1 MGIEGGFTQKTPKA
15 ETTGNAGAG
24 TPEKA
29 VAFAE
34 IPRDMQVLHKM
45 WRDRGGE
52 FTARK
57 SHEEITPELIHKEA
71 DRFKASFNK
80 MRELF
85 QEDLLRKGEGKPS
98 MFPFVPNDMTVSGG
112 EAGFRMRIAIG
123 FAFMFAREH
132 GVTVNE
138 EVESGHMY
146 DQNRQN
152 ETLKTFVIG
161 TSANGT
167 IRTRTEK
174 LNGKE
179 GRYETVSGFAADDD
193 IGNSPLYEIRV
204 RDEFLEYM
212 DAF

>member
-1 MGIEGGFTQKTPKA
+1 
-15 ETTGNAGAG
+15 
-24 TPEKA
+24 
-29 VAFAE
+29 
-34 IPRDMQVLHKM
+34 
-45 WRDRGGE
+45 
-52 FTARK
+52 
-57 SHEEITPELIHKEA
+57 
-71 DRFKASFNK
+71 

-98 MFPFVPNDMTVSGG
+98 IFPFVPNDMTLSGG

-123 FAFMFAREH
+123 FAFKFAREH

-138 EVESGHMY
+138 EVESGHTY
-146 DQNRQN
+146 TGNKQNK
-152 ETLKTFVIG
+152 THKTFVIG

-174 LNGKE
+174 LNKKDGT
-179 GRYETVSGFAADDD
+179 YETVSGFAADDD
-193 IGNSPLYEIRV
+193 ISNTPLYEIRV